1 MRSELNDRQLL
12 FALFL
17 WMYRQRSL
25 DDFYTEENLKTRS
38 SAEITSSQIINILY
52 PGLLNQT
59 ESLSVSC
66 SSVCV
71 DKQPN

>member
-25 DDFYTEENLKTRS
+25 DFDTEENLKTRS